1 MKMAKKAMITTN
13 PDAEGRV
20 YTILDEK
27 QKLDLKPYSYLRD
40 RVVNGEV
47 VEEWVWTSTL
57 DDRKKTLLT

>member
-1 MKMAKKAMITTN
+1 MIMAKKALITTS

-20 YTILDEK
+20 HTIVDDK

-40 RVVNGEV
+40 RIINGEV
-47 VEEWVWTSTL
+47 VEEWVWTSSL